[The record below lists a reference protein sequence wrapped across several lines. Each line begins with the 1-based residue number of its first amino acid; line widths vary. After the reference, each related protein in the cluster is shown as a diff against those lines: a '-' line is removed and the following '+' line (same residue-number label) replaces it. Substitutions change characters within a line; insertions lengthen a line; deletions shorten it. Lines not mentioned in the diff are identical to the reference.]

1 MSDKA
6 KTSKPKRKERGLNV
20 RITQEKKVAET
31 PDVHINRRTKNAD
44 KKNTTKKSETKTGTK
59 IEVKTADKKTAGKKV
74 ATKKTTAKKTTK
86 KTAKNPVKKKVEI
99 LGESSAP
106 AEKIELK
113 KEKIEVKKEK
123 VEAKEEKTIPVEEKI
138 EVKEEKIIPV
148 EEKVEA
154 KEEKIEVKEEKVKK
168 ELKLP
173 ASFSKN
179 VRVLKEKPAPEV
191 ILPEN
196 NAKDT
201 ESIFETLSLNTEIKG
216 YEPKII
222 TRDVARS
229 RAEIENQP
237 VQILSNTRTEKKEKP
252 VLLVNKKTKEAPRK
266 LSAKEIKEKEIKK
279 AVSLAQRIPSE
290 GKKRHKKIDLIG
302 RFGWARLTLMITCAI
317 TAVFALVYF
326 ISITSADMSLRV
338 AASQSGIEASYPDY
352 IPRGY
357 ELSDVTS
364 ASGKVA
370 MSFKSEDGVFSITEE
385 NSTWDSDALLND
397 YIRKNYD
404 AGDYSVVVEQGLT
417 IYMGTNWET
426 WVNGGI
432 LYKLE
437 VRSGSLTKKQLKSI
451 ATSL

>member
-6 KTSKPKRKERGLNV
+6 KTSKPKHKERGLNV
-20 RITQEKKVAET
+20 RITQEKKVAEI

-44 KKNTTKKSETKTGTK
+44 KKNITKKSETKTGTK

-74 ATKKTTAKKTTK
+74 ATKKTAAKKTTK
-86 KTAKNPVKKKVEI
+86 KTTKNPVKKKVEI

-113 KEKIEVKKEK
+113 KEKIEVKEEK
-123 VEAKEEKTIPVEEKI
+123 ARAKEEKIIPVEEKI
-138 EVKEEKIIPV
+138 EVKEEKI
-148 EEKVEA
+148 EA
-154 KEEKIEVKEEKVKK
+154 KEEKAKK

-179 VRVLKEKPAPEV
+179 VKVLKEEPAPEV

-196 NAKDT
+196 SAKDT

-252 VLLVNKKTKEAPRK
+252 VLLANKKTKEAPRK

-279 AVSLAQRIPSE
+279 AVSLAQRIPSG

-352 IPRGY
+352 VPRGY

-370 MSFKSEDGVFSITEE
+370 MSFKSADGVFSITEE

-404 AGDYSVVVEQGLT
+404 ADDYSVVVEQGLT

>member
-31 PDVHINRRTKNAD
+31 PDVHINRRTKNAN
-44 KKNTTKKSETKTGTK
+44 KKNITKKPETKTGTK
-59 IEVKTADKKTAGKKV
+59 IEVKTADKKTAEKKV
-74 ATKKTTAKKTTK
+74 ATKKTAAKKTTK
-86 KTAKNPVKKKVEI
+86 KTTKNPVKKKVEI

-106 AEKIELK
+106 A
-113 KEKIEVKKEK
+113 
-123 VEAKEEKTIPVEEKI
+123 
-138 EVKEEKIIPV
+138 
-148 EEKVEA
+148 
-154 KEEKIEVKEEKVKK
+154 EKIEVKEEKVKK

-179 VRVLKEKPAPEV
+179 VRVLKEEPAPEV

-196 NAKDT
+196 STKDT

-352 IPRGY
+352 VPRGY

-404 AGDYSVVVEQGLT
+404 ADDYSVVVEQGLT

>member
-44 KKNTTKKSETKTGTK
+44 KKNITKKSETKTGTK
-59 IEVKTADKKTAGKKV
+59 IEVKTADKKTAEKKV
-74 ATKKTTAKKTTK
+74 ATKKTAAKKTTK
-86 KTAKNPVKKKVEI
+86 KTTKNPVKKKVEI

-113 KEKIEVKKEK
+113 KEKIEVK
-123 VEAKEEKTIPVEEKI
+123 EEKARA
-138 EVKEEKIIPV
+138 KEEKIIPV
-148 EEKVEA
+148 EEKIEV

-179 VRVLKEKPAPEV
+179 VRVLKEEPAPEV

-196 NAKDT
+196 SAKDT

-352 IPRGY
+352 VPRGY

-404 AGDYSVVVEQGLT
+404 ADDYSVVVEQGLT

>member
-74 ATKKTTAKKTTK
+74 ATKKTAAKKTTK
-86 KTAKNPVKKKVEI
+86 KTTKNPVKKKVEI

-113 KEKIEVKKEK
+113 KEKIEVKEEK
-123 VEAKEEKTIPVEEKI
+123 VEA
-138 EVKEEKIIPV
+138 KEEKIIPV
-148 EEKVEA
+148 EEKAEV